1 VGGREKSL
9 LPNTCPTHE
18 SLLRTRARS
27 SATLALPESREAD
40 IGSFR
45 FRRSIKLG
53 PGVRLN
59 LSKTGV
65 GMSYGVPGARRSFHS
80 SGRQTAS
87 VGIPGTGLGYVH
99 TNSGGRRTAAP
110 AELAAKPGLFA
121 PKHEKEFYKALQAY
135 VQGETERARELFRS
149 ASEKDTGGRVLAD
162 DLLAGMLS
170 LSAEKPDEAIPH
182 LEEVV
187 SSEVELPDELMT
199 KYGFGGGIKLKVTER
214 VMVEVEWGSLA
225 AALALVECYQEQG
238 RIEEAIGVLQQLA
251 DADENP
257 AILLSLCDLYAQTG
271 AWDELVDAAAGTS
284 NEDDVT
290 LEIRLLQAR
299 ALREQAL
306 DEAALDAYK
315 DALRSKK
322 RNPELLKEARYE
334 RGKLLLARGKS
345 AQAMRDLQTVFADDP
360 HYKDVAALVR
370 DGAGGRP

>member
-1 VGGREKSL
+1 V
-9 LPNTCPTHE
+9 
-18 SLLRTRARS
+18 
-27 SATLALPESREAD
+27 
-40 IGSFR
+40 GSFR

-59 LSKTGV
+59 LGKTGL
-65 GMSYGVPGARRSFHS
+65 GVSFGVRGARRSFHT

-87 VGIPGTGLGYVH
+87 VGIPGSGLGYVQ
-99 TNSGGRRTAAP
+99 TSSGGGRSSAPP
-110 AELAAKPGLFA
+110 AELAAKPGWFA

-135 VQGETERARELFRS
+135 VQGETEEARSLFRS
-149 ASEKDTGGRVLAD
+149 ASQKDTGGRVLAD

-182 LEEVV
+182 LEQVV
-187 SSEVELPDELMT
+187 SSEVELPDELMR
-199 KYGFGGGIKLKVTER
+199 KYGFGGGIKLKVSER
-214 VMVEVEWGSLA
+214 AMVEVEWGSLA

-271 AWDELVDAAAGTS
+271 AWDEIVDVAAGTS
-284 NEDDVT
+284 NDDDVT

-299 ALREQAL
+299 ALREQGL

-334 RGKLLLARGKS
+334 RGALLLGRGKK
-345 AQAMRDLQTVFADDP
+345 AQAMKDLQAVYAQDP
-360 HYKDVAALVR
+360 RYRDVAAIVR
-370 DGAGGRP
+370 DGGQE

>member
-1 VGGREKSL
+1 M
-9 LPNTCPTHE
+9 
-18 SLLRTRARS
+18 
-27 SATLALPESREAD
+27 
-40 IGSFR
+40 GSFR

-59 LSKTGV
+59 VSKTGIGASV
-65 GMSYGVPGARRSFHS
+65 GVRGARRSFHS
-80 SGRQTAS
+80 SGRETSS
-87 VGIPGTGLGYVH
+87 VGIPGTGLGYVE
-99 TNSGGRRTAAP
+99 TRSSGKRSTAAP
-110 AELAAKPGLFA
+110 AEPAAKPGLFA

-135 VQGETERARELFRS
+135 VDGDTERARELFRS

-170 LSAEKPDEAIPH
+170 LSADKPDEAIPH

-187 SSEVELPDELMT
+187 SSEVELPDELMR

-214 VMVEVEWGSLA
+214 VRVEVEWSSLA
-225 AALALVECYQEQG
+225 GALALVECYQEQG
-238 RIEEAIGVLQQLA
+238 RTEEAIGVLQQLA
-251 DADENP
+251 DTDENP

-299 ALREQAL
+299 ALHEQGM
-306 DEAALDAYK
+306 DEAAIDAYK

-322 RNPELLKEARYE
+322 RNLELLKEARYQ
-334 RGKLLLARGKS
+334 RGKLLLARGKT
-345 AQAMRDLQTVFADDP
+345 AQATKDLQTVYAEDP
-360 HYKDVAALVR
+360 GYRDVATLVQVR
-370 DGAGGRP
+370 KDGGS

>member
-1 VGGREKSL
+1 V
-9 LPNTCPTHE
+9 
-18 SLLRTRARS
+18 
-27 SATLALPESREAD
+27 
-40 IGSFR
+40 GSFR

-59 LSKTGV
+59 LGKTGL
-65 GMSYGVPGARRSFHS
+65 GVSFGVRGARRSFHT

-87 VGIPGTGLGYVH
+87 VGIPGSGLGYVQ
-99 TNSGGRRTAAP
+99 TSSGGGRSSAPP
-110 AELAAKPGLFA
+110 AELAAKPGWFA

-135 VQGETERARELFRS
+135 VQGETEEARSLFRS
-149 ASEKDTGGRVLAD
+149 ASQKDTGGRVLAD

-182 LEEVV
+182 LEQVV
-187 SSEVELPDELMT
+187 SSEVELPDELMR
-199 KYGFGGGIKLKVTER
+199 KYGFGGGIKLKVSER
-214 VMVEVEWGSLA
+214 AMVEVEWGSLA

-251 DADENP
+251 DTDENP

-271 AWDELVDAAAGTS
+271 AWDEIVDVAAGTS
-284 NEDDVT
+284 NDDDVT

-299 ALREQAL
+299 ALREQGL

-334 RGKLLLARGKS
+334 RGALLLGRGKK
-345 AQAMRDLQTVFADDP
+345 AQAMKDLQAVYAQDP
-360 HYKDVAALVR
+360 RYRDVAAIVR
-370 DGAGGRP
+370 DGGQE

>member
-1 VGGREKSL
+1 MRGARLAASRLSLPLRSLCGRGK
-9 LPNTCPTHE
+9 
-18 SLLRTRARS
+18 
-27 SATLALPESREAD
+27 EAG

-59 LSKTGV
+59 LGKTGL
-65 GMSYGVPGARRSFHS
+65 GVSMGVRGARRSFHS
-80 SGRQTAS
+80 SGRETTS
-87 VGIPGTGLGYVH
+87 VGIPGTGLGYVE
-99 TNSGGRRTAAP
+99 TRSGGGTSSAAP
-110 AELAAKPGLFA
+110 PKLEAKPGWFA

-135 VQGETERARELFRS
+135 VNGDTEKARSLFRS

-170 LSAEKPDEAIPH
+170 LSAEKPDEAIPY

-199 KYGFGGGIKLKVTER
+199 KYGFGGGIVLKVTER
-214 VMVEVEWGSLA
+214 VKVEVEWSSLA

-238 RIEEAIGVLQQLA
+238 RVDEAIGVLQQLA
-251 DADENP
+251 DTDENP

-271 AWDELVDAAAGTS
+271 AWDELVDAAAGTA
-284 NEDDVT
+284 NNDDVT

-299 ALREQAL
+299 AFREQGL

-322 RNPELLKEARYE
+322 RNSELLKEARYE
-334 RGKLLLARGKS
+334 RGKLRLAQGKS
-345 AQAMRDLQTVFADDP
+345 AQAMKDLQTVYAEDP
-360 HYKDVAALVR
+360 RYRDVATLVR
-370 DGAGGRP
+370 GGAGE

>member
-1 VGGREKSL
+1 M
-9 LPNTCPTHE
+9 
-18 SLLRTRARS
+18 
-27 SATLALPESREAD
+27 
-40 IGSFR
+40 GSFR
-45 FRRSIKLG
+45 FRKSIRLG

-59 LSKTGV
+59 VGKSGFGV
-65 GMSYGVPGARRSFHS
+65 SAGIPGARRTLHS
-80 SGRQTAS
+80 SGRQTTS
-87 VGIPGTGLGYVH
+87 VGMPGTGVGYVQ
-99 TNSGGRRTAAP
+99 TRSGGGSRAAAP
-110 AELAAKPGLFA
+110 APEPAAKPGLFA
-121 PKHEKEFYKALQAY
+121 PKHEKEFYKALQVY
-135 VQGETERARELFRS
+135 MKGDTEKARELFHS

-170 LSAEKPDEAIPH
+170 LSAEKPEEAIPH

-199 KYGFGGGIKLKVTER
+199 KYGFGGGIKLMVTER
-214 VMVEVEWGSLA
+214 VQVEVEWGSLA

-251 DADENP
+251 ATDENP
-257 AILLSLCDLYAQTG
+257 AILLSLCDLYAQTE

-299 ALREQAL
+299 ALREQGM
-306 DEAALDAYK
+306 DEAASDAYK

-334 RGKLLLARGKS
+334 RGTLLLARGRES
-345 AQAMRDLQTVFADDP
+345 QAMKDLQTVYADDP
-360 HYKDVAALVR
+360 GYRDVATLVQAR
-370 DGAGGRP
+370 KDGEP

>member
-1 VGGREKSL
+1 V
-9 LPNTCPTHE
+9 
-18 SLLRTRARS
+18 
-27 SATLALPESREAD
+27 
-40 IGSFR
+40 GSFR

-59 LSKTGV
+59 LGKTGL
-65 GMSYGVPGARRSFHS
+65 GVSFGVRGARRSFHT

-87 VGIPGTGLGYVH
+87 VGIPGSGLGYVQ
-99 TNSGGRRTAAP
+99 TSSGGGRSSAPP
-110 AELAAKPGLFA
+110 AELAAKPGWFA
-121 PKHEKEFYKALQAY
+121 PKHEKEFYKALLAY
-135 VQGETERARELFRS
+135 VQGETEEARSLFRS
-149 ASEKDTGGRVLAD
+149 ASQKDTGGRVLAD

-182 LEEVV
+182 LEQVV
-187 SSEVELPDELMT
+187 SSEVELPDELMR
-199 KYGFGGGIKLKVTER
+199 KYGFGGGIKLKVSER
-214 VMVEVEWGSLA
+214 AMVEVEWGSLA

-251 DADENP
+251 DTDENP

-271 AWDELVDAAAGTS
+271 AWDEIVDVAAGTS
-284 NEDDVT
+284 NDDDVT

-299 ALREQAL
+299 ALREQGL

-334 RGKLLLARGKS
+334 RGALLLGRGKK
-345 AQAMRDLQTVFADDP
+345 AQAMKDLQAVYAQDP
-360 HYKDVAALVR
+360 RYRDVAAIVR
-370 DGAGGRP
+370 DGGQE

>member
-1 VGGREKSL
+1 M
-9 LPNTCPTHE
+9 
-18 SLLRTRARS
+18 
-27 SATLALPESREAD
+27 
-40 IGSFR
+40 GSFR

-59 LSKTGV
+59 VSKTGIGASV
-65 GMSYGVPGARRSFHS
+65 GVRGARRSFHS
-80 SGRQTAS
+80 SGRQTSS
-87 VGIPGTGLGYVH
+87 VGIPGSGLSYMQ
-99 TNSGGRRTAAP
+99 TRSGGGRSRAAP
-110 AELAAKPGLFA
+110 PAEPAAKPGLFA

-135 VQGETERARELFRS
+135 VKGDTDRALSLFRS

-170 LSAEKPDEAIPH
+170 LSADKPDQAIPH

-214 VMVEVEWGSLA
+214 VTAEVEWGSLA

-238 RIEEAIGVLQQLA
+238 RIEEAIGILQQLA
-251 DADENP
+251 DTDENP
-257 AILLSLCDLYAQTG
+257 AILLSLCDLYGQTE

-299 ALREQAL
+299 ALREQGM

-322 RNPELLKEARYE
+322 RSPELLKEARYE
-334 RGKLLLARGKS
+334 RGTLLLTRGKR
-345 AQAMRDLQTVFADDP
+345 AQAMKDLQAVYADDP
-360 HYKDVAALVR
+360 RYKDVAALVR
-370 DGAGGRP
+370 DGEGEES

>member
-1 VGGREKSL
+1 V
-9 LPNTCPTHE
+9 
-18 SLLRTRARS
+18 
-27 SATLALPESREAD
+27 
-40 IGSFR
+40 GSFR

-59 LSKTGV
+59 LGKTGL
-65 GMSYGVPGARRSFHS
+65 GVSFGVRGARRSFHT

-87 VGIPGTGLGYVH
+87 VGIPGSGLGYVQ
-99 TNSGGRRTAAP
+99 TSSGGGRSSAPP
-110 AELAAKPGLFA
+110 AELAAKPGWFA

-135 VQGETERARELFRS
+135 VQGQTEEARSLFRS
-149 ASEKDTGGRVLAD
+149 ASQKDTGGRVLAD

-182 LEEVV
+182 LEQVV
-187 SSEVELPDELMT
+187 SSEVELPDELMR
-199 KYGFGGGIKLKVTER
+199 KYGFGGGIKLKVSER
-214 VMVEVEWGSLA
+214 AMVEVEWGSLA

-251 DADENP
+251 DTDENP

-271 AWDELVDAAAGTS
+271 AWDEIVDVAAGTS
-284 NEDDVT
+284 NDDDVT

-299 ALREQAL
+299 ALREQGL

-334 RGKLLLARGKS
+334 RGALLLGRGKK
-345 AQAMRDLQTVFADDP
+345 AQAMKDLQAVYAQDP
-360 HYKDVAALVR
+360 RYRDVAAIVR
-370 DGAGGRP
+370 DGGQE

>member
-1 VGGREKSL
+1 M
-9 LPNTCPTHE
+9 
-18 SLLRTRARS
+18 
-27 SATLALPESREAD
+27 
-40 IGSFR
+40 GSFR
-45 FRRSIKLG
+45 FRRSIRLG

-59 LSKTGV
+59 VGKTGL
-65 GMSYGVPGARRSFHS
+65 GVSMGVRGARRSFHS
-80 SGRQTAS
+80 SGRETAS
-87 VGIPGTGLGYVH
+87 VGIPGTGLGYVETH
-99 TNSGGRRTAAP
+99 SGGGRRTAAP
-110 AELAAKPGLFA
+110 PKLEAEPGWFA

-135 VQGETERARELFRS
+135 VNGETEKARTLFRS

-199 KYGFGGGIKLKVTER
+199 KYGFGGGIKLNVTER
-214 VMVEVEWGSLA
+214 VMVEVEWGSVA

-238 RIEEAIGVLQQLA
+238 RVDEAIGVLQQLA
-251 DADENP
+251 DADANP

-271 AWDELVDAAAGTS
+271 AWDEIVDAAAGTT
-284 NEDDVT
+284 NEEDAT

-299 ALREQAL
+299 ALHEQGL
-306 DEAALDAYK
+306 DEAAFDAYK

-334 RGKLLLARGKS
+334 RGKLLLACGKT
-345 AQAMRDLQTVFADDP
+345 AQAAKDLQTVYAEDP
-360 HYKDVAALVR
+360 SYRDVATLVQVR
-370 DGAGGRP
+370 EDGGSR